1 MVPLDS
7 HDDTGK
13 GDNPRHTRC
22 GWFYLVLLMTPRQAE
37 EVVPFVML
45 RLEDEFCFL
54 GFRPPAS
61 PARCYVGFY
70 EYSILKS
77 SLCSVKLTEFRA
89 SKHTIN

>member
-45 RLEDEFCFL
+45 GLEDEFCFW
-54 GFRPPAS
+54 GFGLLPVLPGAML
-61 PARCYVGFY
+61 AFM
-70 EYSILKS
+70 SIA
-77 SLCSVKLTEFRA
+77 C
-89 SKHTIN
+89 